1 MSIEYR
7 VLCRKDPSAFLA
19 KSAEFLEWDSTTKDG
34 SFGGLTFNLRDADE
48 HDPLPDAKW
57 AGQVV
62 AVLHF
67 DGHHN
72 DDDEYDAFEDWS
84 EALAK
89 ASRGAIYAPMGRGGF
104 RYVAK

>member
-19 KSAEFLEWDSTTKDG
+19 NSAEFLAWDSSTRSG
-34 SFGGLTFNLRDADE
+34 SFGGLTFNLRDVDE
-48 HDPLPDAKW
+48 YDPLPDAKW
-57 AGQVV
+57 AGHVV

-84 EALAK
+84 EALAE
-89 ASRGAIYAPMGRGGF
+89 ASGGAIYSPMSGRHL
-104 RYVAK
+104 YVTR